1 MAWHLDGTY
10 FENCNCEVLCPCGA
24 TSFMLP
30 ADNERC
36 LVALA
41 FNIASGE
48 IEGLDVSGLNLI
60 VVVDAPGK
68 MIEGNWRVGVIMD
81 ERATPDQAEALGAVF
96 GGQKGGPMGDLVPLM
111 GEDLGIETAP
121 IEYSNGGVRHS
132 VKAANLIQMEIE
144 DVVPEGMSEPTKLVG
159 VAHPANSTLTVAHG
173 TNTRVNAFGLEF
185 DNTGKNGH
193 SAPFSWSA

>member
-173 TNTRVNAFGLEF
+173 TNTRVNAFDLEF